1 MRFIVSWSFRSKF
14 RSIEIVN
21 GPAFWPTVG
30 WVALAVFVQTVL
42 APSLTVRNAVPSF
55 AVIAIVLY
63 ASRVGARR
71 GAALGV
77 IAGVL
82 TDAVSGTGGGW
93 TIADTA
99 VGLIVGGA
107 SGRIFA
113 DSVLS
118 STLLVGAAVLV
129 RDAVFWAVMTAEGFP
144 RGYGTA
150 HLHAA
155 LWQAA
160 LTAAYALAYVM
171 LRNRVGGDSTR
182 IERYS

>member
-1 MRFIVSWSFRSKF
+1 VSWSFRSKF

-30 WVALAVFVQTVL
+30 WVGLAVFAQAVL
-42 APSLTVRNAVPSF
+42 APWLIVRHAIPSF
-55 AVIAIVLY
+55 VTIAVVLY
-63 ASRVGARR
+63 ASRVGTRR
-71 GAALGV
+71 GAVLGL

-82 TDAVSGTGGGW
+82 TDATAGTGGGW
-93 TIADTA
+93 TLADTA
-99 VGLIVGGA
+99 VGLIVGAA

-118 STLLVGAAVLV
+118 SALLVGGAVIL
-129 RDAVFWAVMTAEGFP
+129 RDAIFWIVMSAEGFP

-150 HLHAA
+150 HLHAS

-160 LTAAYALAYVM
+160 LTAIYALAYVM
-171 LRNRVGGDSTR
+171 LRNRVGGDTTR
-182 IERYS
+182 IERYT